1 MFRTDLAR
9 VGQPVHDA
17 TERGGR
23 GATPSALAALAGLA
37 GAVAMV
43 ACCIA
48 PLALFLLGVSG
59 PWIATLTGLGAYKTW
74 IAAGTVGSLGLG
86 LTLAYRPP
94 RACEP
99 GSACATGKPRR
110 LVRGVLWVGMGLA
123 LASIGFTLG
132 SPFLLGA

>member
-1 MFRTDLAR
+1 MFRTSSAR
-9 VGQPVHDA
+9 VDQPLHGA

-23 GATPSALAALAGLA
+23 GAGLSAAAGFA

-86 LTLAYRPP
+86 LALAYRPQ
-94 RACEP
+94 RGCET
-99 GSACATGKPRR
+99 GSTCATGKPRR
-110 LVRGVLWVGMGLA
+110 LVRGALWLGMGLA
-123 LASIGFTLG
+123 VVSIAFTLI